1 MPYKETISLILHN
14 VQANKK
20 GTLTLKE
27 LTTIDPWLASLKPSS
42 SSSRAFS
49 VPPKTLYNRSRK
61 RNIIE
66 TGDDKDDV
74 TNGSNKKVNLEVAI
88 SSLSKEIARSRHAKE
103 TYKSNQKRAIKLLEK
118 EYKERLEIGAF
129 LKAIVLFKNKRNAVT
144 FLTLDDTEYKDLWL
158 EMETNSHLK

>member
-1 MPYKETISLILHN
+1 MLYKKTISLILHN

-20 GTLTLKE
+20 GAFTLKE
-27 LTTIDPWLASLKPSS
+27 PTAINLWLASLKPLSLLS
-42 SSSRAFS
+42 QAFS

-61 RNIIE
+61 RNIIK
-66 TGDDKDDV
+66 TGDDKDNV
-74 TNGSNKKVNLEVAI
+74 TNGSNKKVDLGVAI

-103 TYKSNQKRAIKLLEK
+103 TYESNQKRAIKLLEK

-129 LKAIVLFKNKRNAVT
+129 LKAIVLFKDEGNAVT
-144 FLTLDDTEYKDLWL
+144 FLTLDDTEYRDLWL